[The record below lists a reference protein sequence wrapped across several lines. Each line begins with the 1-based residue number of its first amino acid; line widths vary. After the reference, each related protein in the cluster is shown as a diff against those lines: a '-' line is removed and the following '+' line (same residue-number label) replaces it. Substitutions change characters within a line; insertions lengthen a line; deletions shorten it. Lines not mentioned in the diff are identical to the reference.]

1 MKLTAA
7 RHTVPDDPELIQEFL
22 EARGWGDGFPVV
34 VPTPERVERM
44 VAGSGRDPAEEIG
57 EVDPRKGVATVET
70 IAVNAVMAGCHP
82 SYMPVLIAAV
92 EAVTAPEF
100 NLHGIQTT
108 TNPVAPLLVVNGPV
122 RRQIGLNCERNAL
135 GPGRRANAT
144 IGRAL
149 RLILLHVGGAVPGR
163 LDKATLGMPGKY
175 TFCLGEDEEE
185 SPWEPLHVE
194 RGLRAEDS
202 AVTTIGAQGTNNV
215 LALGGGARETLH
227 VTGDMMA
234 AMGHNNFLFGRG
246 NPTVFFSPGHARQ
259 LVEQGYRTKQS
270 VKEALY
276 EFSKI
281 PRSRFPEREFFPIVP
296 LEERS
301 LAGDSVCVTRRPE
314 DIFVVVAGGP
324 EPYHVCY
331 CPNFG
336 ETEAVTRKA
345 KLPPARRP

>member
-1 MKLTAA
+1 MKLTST
-7 RHTVPDDPELIQEFL
+7 RHTIPDDPEAIQDYL
-22 EARGWGDGFPVV
+22 AARAWGDGLPVV
-34 VPTPERVERM
+34 VPTPERVETM
-44 VAGSGRDPAEEIG
+44 VAGASRDPAEEIG
-57 EVDPRKGVATVET
+57 EVDPRQGVATVET
-70 IAVNAVMAGCHP
+70 IAINAVMAGCHP

-108 TNPVAPLLVVNGPV
+108 TNPVAPLLIINGPV
-122 RRQIGLNCERNAL
+122 RRAIDLNCERNAL

-175 TFCLGEDEEE
+175 TFCLGEAEEE

-194 RGLRAEDS
+194 RGFRPEDS
-202 AVTTIGAQGTNNV
+202 TVTAIGAQGTNNV
-215 LALGGGARETLH
+215 LALGGGAREALH
-227 VTGDMMA
+227 VTGDAMA
-234 AMGHNNFLFGRG
+234 AMGNNNFLFGRG

-259 LVEQGYRTKQS
+259 FVDQGYPTKQS
-270 VKEALY
+270 VKEALF
-276 EFSKI
+276 ELSKI
-281 PRSRFPEREFFPIVP
+281 PRSRFPERDFFPIVP
-296 LEERS
+296 LAER
-301 LAGDSVCVTRRPE
+301 AVRGDFVYATRRPE

-324 EPYHVCY
+324 EPYHITS

-336 ETEAVTRKA
+336 ETEGVTRKVR
-345 KLPPARRP
+345 LP